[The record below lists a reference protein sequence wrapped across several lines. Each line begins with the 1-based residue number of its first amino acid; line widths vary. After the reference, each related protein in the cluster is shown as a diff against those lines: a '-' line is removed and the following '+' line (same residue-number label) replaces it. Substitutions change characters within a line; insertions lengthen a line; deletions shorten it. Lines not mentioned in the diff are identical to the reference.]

1 MDDDDDVLLVV
12 EVEDKVVDDDDEDDD
27 DAISNDLALEKLK
40 HQEPEAAA
48 AAVVA
53 NIEVLVSQGQ
63 VGACGH
69 ALDTAP
75 AAAQVG
81 ACGHVLDTAE
91 EASMDDHD
99 DVLLVVDVDRDDE
112 DNVVD
117 DPIGSGR
124 ASSASVAPRGGWGHA

>member
-1 MDDDDDVLLVV
+1 M
-12 EVEDKVVDDDDEDDD
+12 
-27 DAISNDLALEKLK
+27 
-40 HQEPEAAA
+40 
-48 AAVVA
+48 
-53 NIEVLVSQGQ
+53 
-63 VGACGH
+63 
-69 ALDTAP
+69 LDTAA

-91 EASMDDHD
+91 EASMADDD